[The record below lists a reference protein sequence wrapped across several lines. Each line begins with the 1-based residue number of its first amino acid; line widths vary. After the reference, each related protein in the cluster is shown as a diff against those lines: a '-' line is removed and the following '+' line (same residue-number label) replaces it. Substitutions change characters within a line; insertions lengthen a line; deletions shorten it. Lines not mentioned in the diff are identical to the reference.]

1 MLAFSCSLLAAIIL
15 KLSDSQV
22 ILYYVLSFCSVSK
35 VMDPAN
41 ILVPRDRVFGLAEL
55 RDKIFGYL
63 DPASIKT
70 AALVSK

>member
-1 MLAFSCSLLAAIIL
+1 
-15 KLSDSQV
+15 
-22 ILYYVLSFCSVSK
+22 
-35 VMDPAN
+35 MDPAN
-41 ILVPRDRVFGLAEL
+41 ILLPRDRVFGLAEL